1 MADFSKVLDQAAR
14 STCAT
19 WPVIEV
25 RFQAPDGGTATITVK
40 PEHLAQESFRM
51 PGPAELDP
59 ASPEASVVHFFKDD
73 YGDGSLIMLN
83 KNDPQF
89 AEKAQA
95 FAEKAQ
101 ALRESD
107 RRFDKSAGGW
117 VKKK

>member
-59 ASPEASVVHFFKDD
+59 ASPEALVVHLFKDD

-83 KNDPQF
+83 KDDPQ
-89 AEKAQA
+89 